1 MASPASSVAI
11 ENREN
16 LALDVD
22 VSMGVIIQL
31 GAKT

>member
-22 VSMGVIIQL
+22 VSMAVIIWL
-31 GAKT
+31 